1 MDSLLRT
8 GASGNHGT
16 SAFPAGKPQIGAPA
30 HDAGGTGVSTP
41 PRRPQPLFWI
51 LIGAVIVVAGVMVFA
66 GDSAT
71 ILGLERTD
79 FASIAYFL
87 ILLVFVGS
95 ALLGRRLGAAEIVRS
110 AAAWLAIL
118 LVLVGAYAYRE
129 ELTGVGTRLLGVLVP
144 GVPVPGRLAGAPD
157 DSVMVVRSLGGHF
170 AVRAEVNAVPLNMM
184 VDTGASFV
192 TLTLEDAVSTG
203 ADPADLEFSMPVR
216 TANGTMDAAP
226 ITIGRL
232 AVGPIERENVAALVA
247 PPGSLDESLLG
258 LSFLNTLRGYAI
270 SGDRLVLTP

>member
-1 MDSLLRT
+1 M
-8 GASGNHGT
+8 
-16 SAFPAGKPQIGAPA
+16 SA
-30 HDAGGTGVSTP
+30 
-41 PRRPQPLFWI
+41 PRRRPLPLFWTLIALVIIVAGI
-51 LIGAVIVVAGVMVFA
+51 LIST

-79 FASIAYFL
+79 FANVAYFV

-95 ALLGRRLGAAEIVRS
+95 ALLGRRLGAGEIVRS

-118 LVLVGAYAYRE
+118 LLLVGAYAYRE

-144 GVPVPGRLAGAPD
+144 GVPVPGRLAGAAD
-157 DSVMVVRSLGGHF
+157 DSVMIVRSLGGHF
-170 AVRAEVNAVPLNMM
+170 AVRAEVNAVPLTMM

-192 TLTLEDAVSTG
+192 TLTLADAIRSG
-203 ADPADLEFSMPVR
+203 ADPENLDFTMPVR
-216 TANGTMDAAP
+216 TANGTIDAAP
-226 ITIGRL
+226 ITIDRL
-232 AVGPIERENVAALVA
+232 AVGPIERENVQALVA

-270 SGDRLVLTP
+270 SGDRLMLTP